1 MAEDETVSV
10 PQAGEDGALQAPLPP
25 GVHQRLLSGDDLPAL
40 HRLHDQ
46 VRAALPDPSLFN
58 LFGGAESFFT
68 THFGERGISLG
79 LFRGD
84 ALLAYGALTRPRAE
98 DADNYA
104 AALGWPV
111 ERTGAVAL
119 LSAAMVSPHE
129 RRRRLHGA
137 LIEARLRQAAQD
149 GVAEVLARAAPANA
163 VSRQSLMGRGFRLVW
178 LGAHAGGLMRHVFLR
193 PVQPPGPLGA
203 GAPLRWISA
212 DDLAAQRAALNEGW
226 VGVEVHPWDG
236 ALGFTPGP

>member
-1 MAEDETVSV
+1 MAEPVSS
-10 PQAGEDGALQAPLPP
+10 PLPPDGGVLQAPLPP
-25 GVHQRLLSGDDLPAL
+25 GVHQRLLGVDDLPAL
-40 HRLHDQ
+40 HRLHEH

-58 LFGGAESFFT
+58 LFGGAESFFV
-68 THFGERGISLG
+68 THFGPRGLSLG
-79 LFRGD
+79 LFRD
-84 ALLAYGALTRPRAE
+84 DTLLAYGALTRPRAD

-104 AALGWPV
+104 AALGWPA

-137 LIEARLRQAAQD
+137 LIDARLQQAAQD

-178 LGAHAGGLMRHVFLR
+178 LGAHAGGLTRHVFLR
-193 PVQPPGPLGA
+193 PVKAPRPLGA
-203 GAPLRWISA
+203 DAPLRWIAA
-212 DDLAAQRAALNEGW
+212 DDLPAQRAALDAGW

-236 ALGFTPGP
+236 ALGFTPAP